1 MGNELCCSRQ
11 QEMFSDIKFK
21 NPEQNILSENPNTKN
36 NQSFDD
42 KDELNIIEHIKTNK
56 TKNNIDQSNTKSIII
71 QNDEFMYERFDSKI
85 NSNNKNDNIKIIE
98 DKNLSQDKMKIT
110 DIENNKFESNEK
122 NDLDVPEDTNEINKV
137 YDNNLKDNKIDMK
150 NSLINKKFSNVVI
163 DEKKIIISY
172 LSKEPIKINLE
183 ENYFKNSDIIK
194 ENGINIQNN
203 NKSIEN
209 SLNNTKNKLESTIY
223 DSNYNNI
230 IIKDNNSN
238 LNNRIEINT
247 DKTTQNGSLFENIN
261 YTLDNNIKTS
271 NIFQQNEISNTIQY
285 NESEIIKNNNINSSP
300 EININQTFFP
310 KATDNNSNY
319 IITSDPNINNLYLT
333 SKKY

>member
-1 MGNELCCSRQ
+1 MA
-11 QEMFSDIKFK
+11 
-21 NPEQNILSENPNTKN
+21 
-36 NQSFDD
+36 
-42 KDELNIIEHIKTNK
+42 
-56 TKNNIDQSNTKSIII
+56 KNNIDQSNTKSIII

-203 NKSIEN
+203 NKLVEN

-223 DSNYNNI
+223 DS
-230 IIKDNNSN
+230 K
-238 LNNRIEINT
+238 
-247 DKTTQNGSLFENIN
+247 
-261 YTLDNNIKTS
+261 
-271 NIFQQNEISNTIQY
+271 
-285 NESEIIKNNNINSSP
+285 
-300 EININQTFFP
+300 
-310 KATDNNSNY
+310 
-319 IITSDPNINNLYLT
+319 
-333 SKKY
+333 

>member
-203 NKSIEN
+203 NKLVEN

-230 IIKDNNSN
+230 IIKDNN
-238 LNNRIEINT
+238 
-247 DKTTQNGSLFENIN
+247 
-261 YTLDNNIKTS
+261 
-271 NIFQQNEISNTIQY
+271 
-285 NESEIIKNNNINSSP
+285 
-300 EININQTFFP
+300 
-310 KATDNNSNY
+310 
-319 IITSDPNINNLYLT
+319 
-333 SKKY
+333 